1 MPVLMLQQSGGDSAA
16 ARAGGVG
23 APAAA
28 TDRAESE
35 TDPAEEDARDD
46 AHQGAH
52 RKKKRRKGIEDEET
66 GLAKILKANAHR
78 INEEFIPSAFAMLES
93 DMHEGGA
100 AKRARDKLFFRIVAA
115 LDIGGV
121 RERGKFEEDASE
133 IPGRLKLVATGL
145 QTVDQVSWH
154 IALEILTCSNVMTIR
169 PFCSKHGR

>member
-1 MPVLMLQQSGGDSAA
+1 
-16 ARAGGVG
+16 
-23 APAAA
+23 
-28 TDRAESE
+28 
-35 TDPAEEDARDD
+35 
-46 AHQGAH
+46 
-52 RKKKRRKGIEDEET
+52 
-66 GLAKILKANAHR
+66 
-78 INEEFIPSAFAMLES
+78 MLES

-154 IALEILTCSNVMTIR
+154 IALEILCCSNVMTIR